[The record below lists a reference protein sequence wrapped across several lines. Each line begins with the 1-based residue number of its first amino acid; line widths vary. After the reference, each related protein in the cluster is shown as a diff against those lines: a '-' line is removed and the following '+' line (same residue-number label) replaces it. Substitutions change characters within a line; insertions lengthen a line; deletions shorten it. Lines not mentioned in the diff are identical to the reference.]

1 MISPNNN
8 PMNLQNI
15 QQGQISQTFFVNLNG
30 GGRQSAINY
39 PIAAGYEVFLLDE
52 ESKMFFIKRNNGVNI
67 TLREFKFEEVTQE
80 TASQNV
86 SVGFDPSKYATK
98 EDLNLLLE
106 EIKKIQGGNN
116 QDRGHHYDNR
126 RTRRNRN
133 DKAYNAE

>member
-15 QQGQISQTFFVNLNG
+15 QQGQILQTFFVNLNG

-80 TASQNV
+80 TTPQNV

-98 EDLNLLLE
+98 EDLNSLLE
-106 EIKKIQGGNN
+106 EIKKMRGGNN
-116 QDRGHHYDNR
+116 HDRGHHYDNR
-126 RTRRNRN
+126 RTRRNRD
-133 DKAYNAE
+133 DKSYNAE